1 MHELREFEAQVRI
14 AKLNLKEVYYTSRDE
29 STKADLKELVAGT
42 IMIQKSIERIIE
54 LRRKTRAARI
64 ILNDRKAQM
73 TLRKW
78 SNGLAKRVNDF
89 KKKKGKLRHE
99 HLHRYQEIL
108 FKYIQSIGESLN
120 DWIIDIETMA
130 DIPKP
135 PK

>member
-14 AKLNLKEVYYTSRDE
+14 AKLDLKEVYYTSRDE
-29 STKADLKELVAGT
+29 STKADAKELVAMT
-42 IMIQKSIERIIE
+42 IIIQKSIERIIE
-54 LRRKTRAARI
+54 LRRKTGATKVV
-64 ILNDRKAQM
+64 LNDRKAKM

-78 SNGLAKRVNDF
+78 SNGLTKRVRDF
-89 KKKKGKLRHE
+89 KKKKSKLRQE
-99 HLHRYQEIL
+99 HLHRYQEVL
-108 FKYIQSIGESLN
+108 TKYIQSIGNDLN